1 MKFLL
6 MIQRLLASMID
17 LIVVYLPVLLIS
29 SSLFPRLGSFNQ
41 LIAAFLFIAYNAL
54 AVASFEGKTVG
65 KYFAKLRVE
74 AFSKNLSDVAQREG
88 IKILYLI
95 PLAGWFF
102 IGVSLVTYGLRGQ
115 FLHDWLGKGKVII
128 DGR

>member
-41 LIAAFLFIAYNAL
+41 LIAA
-54 AVASFEGKTVG
+54 
-65 KYFAKLRVE
+65 
-74 AFSKNLSDVAQREG
+74 
-88 IKILYLI
+88 
-95 PLAGWFF
+95 
-102 IGVSLVTYGLRGQ
+102 SLHCLQCSSSGE
-115 FLHDWLGKGKVII
+115 F
-128 DGR
+128 